1 MKLSRQ
7 LLKQL
12 IAEEKAKL
20 NEQCGVMPSQGLMV
34 GHEMEQGPAVQHP
47 SYAGSGDMSMADDHS
62 DQEGQMALSQLQQIM
77 KNADMLKG
85 IVSEDDELQSWVQS
99 KLTKASDYLDSVRGF
114 LEYEMMPNKAQ
125 AIALQE
131 GNLSFSKNQ
140 LKQIVA
146 EELATLSEQSGAR
159 SSATDSGVDSDYLA
173 YRNADPYEDYFD
185 EGGQM
190 YDFGP
195 DVSTRRGARQARRA
209 DRRELRRT
217 TPREPGGLSQALS
230 QGRQVRDDIRGQ
242 RAPGGLRQALAQGR
256 QVRDDIRGGTG
267 LTGLQ
272 QQARLGRTGQSS
284 SWEPSFG
291 SEWESDDDARFEA
304 SPHWVQNMPNQ
315 GRGQTTEAEDDQ
327 YRWDTM
333 PDWVKAIPDGPP
345 VEPISEQQLFEYGLA
360 PGASLGDEG
369 QPSPQDVLR
378 SSIMDAIDLLKAGN
392 TEDAIGTLEATLDAY
407 TGSGE
412 LDSAVQDEG

>member
-114 LEYEMMPNKAQ
+114 LEYEMMPNRAQ

-140 LKQIVA
+140 LKQVVAEELARLEEARGIRGLRQGYQLGREYGLAPKGMEWSTYETRPGINAPHDMGGYSPHARATRRSADQPLTIGGRQRKLTPSERIGRFAGSVASAGERGGLRAGSGTESSSAVTGHTEYGNPLDVDGETVNEIKGSELKRIVA
-146 EELATLSEQSGAR
+146 EELASLS
-159 SSATDSGVDSDYLA
+159 
-173 YRNADPYEDYFD
+173 
-185 EGGQM
+185 
-190 YDFGP
+190 
-195 DVSTRRGARQARRA
+195 
-209 DRRELRRT
+209 
-217 TPREPGGLSQALS
+217 
-230 QGRQVRDDIRGQ
+230 
-242 RAPGGLRQALAQGR
+242 
-256 QVRDDIRGGTG
+256 
-267 LTGLQ
+267 
-272 QQARLGRTGQSS
+272 
-284 SWEPSFG
+284 
-291 SEWESDDDARFEA
+291 
-304 SPHWVQNMPNQ
+304 
-315 GRGQTTEAEDDQ
+315 
-327 YRWDTM
+327 
-333 PDWVKAIPDGPP
+333 
-345 VEPISEQQLFEYGLA
+345 EYGLA

-392 TEDAIGTLEATLDAY
+392 TEDALGTLEATLDAY

>member
-12 IAEEKAKL
+12 IAEEKVKL
-20 NEQCGVMPSQGLMV
+20 NEQCGGMPPQGLMV

-125 AIALQE
+125 AIALRE
-131 GNLSFSKNQ
+131 GKLSFSKNQ
-140 LKQIVA
+140 LKQVIA
-146 EELATLSEQSGAR
+146 EELASLS
-159 SSATDSGVDSDYLA
+159 
-173 YRNADPYEDYFD
+173 
-185 EGGQM
+185 
-190 YDFGP
+190 
-195 DVSTRRGARQARRA
+195 
-209 DRRELRRT
+209 
-217 TPREPGGLSQALS
+217 
-230 QGRQVRDDIRGQ
+230 
-242 RAPGGLRQALAQGR
+242 
-256 QVRDDIRGGTG
+256 
-267 LTGLQ
+267 
-272 QQARLGRTGQSS
+272 
-284 SWEPSFG
+284 
-291 SEWESDDDARFEA
+291 
-304 SPHWVQNMPNQ
+304 
-315 GRGQTTEAEDDQ
+315 
-327 YRWDTM
+327 
-333 PDWVKAIPDGPP
+333 
-345 VEPISEQQLFEYGLA
+345 EYGLA

-392 TEDAIGTLEATLDAY
+392 TEDALGTLEATLDAY